1 MQKFVIGE
9 TVPFEYTFLDE
20 SETPHDLA
28 NAAIAEIG
36 VLLMHVRKERL
47 VQIAKWT
54 DDPAAD
60 EKALSLSSPTSNGMI
75 SGVLDPE
82 FSATLLPGKY
92 VLRFYFRMNT
102 GVNALYPDSYDR
114 RFFANELEFELV

>member
-20 SETPHDLA
+20 SEQPHDLA
-28 NAAIAEIG
+28 QGALAEIG
-36 VLLMHVRKERL
+36 VVLLEVKKERMVEL
-47 VQIAKWT
+47 ARWT
-54 DDPAAD
+54 DDPAGD
-60 EKALSLSSPTSNGMI
+60 EKALSLSNPTSLGKV

-92 VLRFYFRMNT
+92 KLRFYFRMNT

-114 RFFANELEFELV
+114 RYFTNELDFELV